1 MELILC
7 LKKMPVYSNDNTST
21 ASFLPIFAFQN
32 FIKAIMKNQ
41 KAATIAFGMLV
52 LIIFLA
58 TANTNAQARMPRFTP
73 EERDWSEYDLTGWR
87 FGINMG
93 LYFSNNYS
101 AQYFSG
107 ERFNDNNIEYV
118 LNNKYWYEEIYQ
130 ELNSNNIYKI
140 NDGNIPDAWASSLE
154 EWKRQYGIT
163 DGEKAWWIYYPLDMK
178 YNATIMP
185 GFYVKYNFNNTTG
198 IFVQS
203 NYVKLV
209 TSGVFQMVIDSV
221 TYSSEPA
228 LRTGYIRGKQEQ
240 VTIDVGISKF
250 YRVGGYTSIFIET
263 GLQMNSLRVL
273 ESRIQ
278 IGKQQYTLV
287 NRYGSGGYIPNN
299 NSYEYDIYQ
308 GGIGFG
314 IFLNGGVKFILN
326 ESVSIDPGV
335 QVAWKNVNLEGY
347 RDFAPDAYVY
357 LRLIFDLF

>member
-1 MELILC
+1 
-7 LKKMPVYSNDNTST
+7 
-21 ASFLPIFAFQN
+21 
-32 FIKAIMKNQ
+32 MKNQ
-41 KAATIAFGMLV
+41 KSLLLAIGMLV

-58 TANTNAQARMPRFTP
+58 TANTHAQERVPRFTP
-73 EERDWSEYDLTGWR
+73 DERNWSEYDLTGWR

-93 LYFSNNYS
+93 LYFANNYS

-107 ERFNDNNIEYV
+107 ERFNENNIEYV
-118 LNNKYWYEEIYQ
+118 LNNKYWYEEIFQ
-130 ELNSNNIYKI
+130 ELNSNNIYKTT
-140 NDGNIPDAWASSLE
+140 DENIPQAWTSSLQ
-154 EWKRQYGIT
+154 EWKRQYAIA
-163 DGEKAWWIYYPLDMK
+163 DGEKAWWIYYPLDLQ

-198 IFVQS
+198 VFVQS

-221 TYSSEPA
+221 TYTSEPA
-228 LRTGYIRGKQEQ
+228 LRTGYIRGELEQ

-250 YRVGGYTSIFIET
+250 YRTGNYTSVFIET
-263 GLQMNSLRVL
+263 GLQINSSRVL
-273 ESRIQ
+273 ESRVQ
-278 IGKQQYTLV
+278 IGKQQYTLI
-287 NRYGSGGYIPNN
+287 NRYGSSGYVPGPGGNA
-299 NSYEYDIYQ
+299 YEYDIYQ

-314 IFLNGGVKFILN
+314 IFLNGGMKFILN